1 MRFTKPIKGKI
12 MNKKFLSVIVGI
24 ALFSSSALAAEE
36 SGFFIGADAA
46 YVQTK
51 VKGDLKHNK
60 TGAVFNGD
68 LSSSIP
74 ILGLR
79 MGYRFNDLHRLY
91 AAYNYSDEFSDIIRT
106 PNLRIEGDFNTHKF
120 LLGYDFTPEIFKR
133 VRAVAGGYLG
143 YAKTSIDLKTSL
155 LSLSQDFDG
164 FVYGA
169 KIGAI
174 FELGASNEIEVG
186 FKAEQIEY
194 NTRNYY
200 QETIGSNFYDPRQ
213 TNYGLYL
220 GYTYKF

>member
-1 MRFTKPIKGKI
+1 

-106 PNLRIEGDFNTHKF
+106 PKLRIESDFNTHKF

-155 LSLSQDFDG
+155 LSFISRF
-164 FVYGA
+164 
-169 KIGAI
+169 
-174 FELGASNEIEVG
+174 
-186 FKAEQIEY
+186 
-194 NTRNYY
+194 
-200 QETIGSNFYDPRQ
+200 
-213 TNYGLYL
+213 
-220 GYTYKF
+220 

>member
-1 MRFTKPIKGKI
+1 

-91 AAYNYSDEFSDIIRT
+91 VAYNYSDEFSDIIRT
-106 PNLRIEGDFNTHKF
+106 PNLRIESDFNTHKF

-174 FELGASNEIEVG
+174 FELGTSNEIEVG
-186 FKAEQIEY
+186 FKAEKIEY

-200 QETIGSNFYDPRQ
+200 QEI
-213 TNYGLYL
+213 
-220 GYTYKF
+220 

>member
-1 MRFTKPIKGKI
+1 
-12 MNKKFLSVIVGI
+12 MNKKLLSIIAGV

-143 YAKTSIDLKTSL
+143 YAKTSLDLKTSL

-174 FELGASNEIEVG
+174 FELGASNELEVG

>member
-1 MRFTKPIKGKI
+1 

-91 AAYNYSDEFSDIIRT
+91 VAYNYSDEFSDIIRT
-106 PNLRIEGDFNTHKF
+106 PKLRIESDFNTHKF

>member
-1 MRFTKPIKGKI
+1 

-36 SGFFIGADAA
+36 SGFFIGAVAA

>member
-1 MRFTKPIKGKI
+1 

-106 PNLRIEGDFNTHKF
+106 PKLRIESDFNTHKF

-155 LSLSQDFDG
+155 SSLSQDFDG

-174 FELGASNEIEVG
+174 FELGTSNEIEVG
-186 FKAEQIEY
+186 FKAEKIEY

>member
-1 MRFTKPIKGKI
+1 
-12 MNKKFLSVIVGI
+12 MNKKLLSIIAGV

-143 YAKTSIDLKTSL
+143 YAKTSLDLKTSL

-174 FELGASNEIEVG
+174 FELGTSNELEVG

-200 QETIGSNFYDPRQ
+200 EETIGSNFYDPRQ

>member
-1 MRFTKPIKGKI
+1 
-12 MNKKFLSVIVGI
+12 MNKKFLSVIVSI

-91 AAYNYSDEFSDIIRT
+91 VAYNYSDEFSDIIRT
-106 PNLRIEGDFNTHKF
+106 PKLRIESDFNTHKF

-174 FELGASNEIEVG
+174 FELGTSNEIEVG
-186 FKAEQIEY
+186 FKAEKIEY

-200 QETIGSNFYDPRQ
+200 QEIIGSNFYDPRQ

>member
-1 MRFTKPIKGKI
+1 
-12 MNKKFLSVIVGI
+12 MNKKLLSIIAGV

-91 AAYNYSDEFSDIIRT
+91 AAYNYSDEFSDIIKT
-106 PNLRIEGDFNTHKF
+106 PNLKIEGDFNTHKF

>member
-1 MRFTKPIKGKI
+1 

-24 ALFSSSALAAEE
+24 ALFSSLALAAEE

>member
-1 MRFTKPIKGKI
+1 
-12 MNKKFLSVIVGI
+12 MNKKLLSIIAGV

-74 ILGLR
+74 LLGLR

-143 YAKTSIDLKTSL
+143 YAKTSLDLKTSL

-174 FELGASNEIEVG
+174 FELGTSNEFEVG

>member
-1 MRFTKPIKGKI
+1 

-120 LLGYDFTPEIFKR
+120 LLGYDFTLEIFKR

>member
-1 MRFTKPIKGKI
+1 
-12 MNKKFLSVIVGI
+12 
-24 ALFSSSALAAEE
+24 
-36 SGFFIGADAA
+36 
-46 YVQTK
+46 
-51 VKGDLKHNK
+51 
-60 TGAVFNGD
+60 
-68 LSSSIP
+68 
-74 ILGLR
+74 

-106 PNLRIEGDFNTHKF
+106 PKLRIEGDFNTHKF

-174 FELGASNEIEVG
+174 FELGTSNEIEVG
-186 FKAEQIEY
+186 FKAEKIEY

>member
-1 MRFTKPIKGKI
+1 

-24 ALFSSSALAAEE
+24 ALFSNSALAAEE

>member
-1 MRFTKPIKGKI
+1 

-91 AAYNYSDEFSDIIRT
+91 VAYNYSDEFSDIIRT
-106 PNLRIEGDFNTHKF
+106 PNLRIESDFNTHKF

-186 FKAEQIEY
+186 FKAEKIEY

>member
-1 MRFTKPIKGKI
+1 

-91 AAYNYSDEFSDIIRT
+91 VAYNYSDEFSDIIRT
-106 PNLRIEGDFNTHKF
+106 PKLRIESDFNTHKF

-174 FELGASNEIEVG
+174 FELGISNEIEVG
-186 FKAEQIEY
+186 FKAEKIEY

-200 QETIGSNFYDPRQ
+200 QEIIGSNFYDPRQ

>member
-1 MRFTKPIKGKI
+1 

-106 PNLRIEGDFNTHKF
+106 PKLRIESDFNTHKF

-174 FELGASNEIEVG
+174 FELGTSNEIEVG
-186 FKAEQIEY
+186 FKAEKIEY

>member
-1 MRFTKPIKGKI
+1 

-106 PNLRIEGDFNTHKF
+106 PNLRIESDFNTHKF

-174 FELGASNEIEVG
+174 FELGTSNEIEVG
-186 FKAEQIEY
+186 FKAEKIEY

>member
-1 MRFTKPIKGKI
+1 

-106 PNLRIEGDFNTHKF
+106 PKLRIESDFNTHKF

-133 VRAVAGGYLG
+133 LRAVAGGYLG

-174 FELGASNEIEVG
+174 FELGTSNEIEVG
-186 FKAEQIEY
+186 FKAEKIEY

>member
-1 MRFTKPIKGKI
+1 

-200 QETIGSNFYDPRQ
+200 QETIGSNFYNPRQ

>member
-1 MRFTKPIKGKI
+1 

-60 TGAVFNGD
+60 TSAVFNGD

-74 ILGLR
+74 LLGLR

-143 YAKTSIDLKTSL
+143 YAKTSLDLKTSL

-174 FELGASNEIEVG
+174 FELGTSNELEVG

>member
-1 MRFTKPIKGKI
+1 

-91 AAYNYSDEFSDIIRT
+91 VAYNYSDEFSDIIRT
-106 PNLRIEGDFNTHKF
+106 PKLRIESDFNTHKF

-143 YAKTSIDLKTSL
+143 YGKTSIDLKTSL

-174 FELGASNEIEVG
+174 FELGTSNEIEVG
-186 FKAEQIEY
+186 FKAEKIEY

-200 QETIGSNFYDPRQ
+200 QEIIGSNFYDPRQ

>member
-1 MRFTKPIKGKI
+1 

-24 ALFSSSALAAEE
+24 ALFSSSALAVEE

>member
-1 MRFTKPIKGKI
+1 
-12 MNKKFLSVIVGI
+12 MNKKLLSIIVGV
-24 ALFSSSALAAEE
+24 ALFSSSALATEE

-143 YAKTSIDLKTSL
+143 YAKTSLDLKTSL

-174 FELGASNEIEVG
+174 FELCTSNELEVG

>member
-1 MRFTKPIKGKI
+1 

-106 PNLRIEGDFNTHKF
+106 PKLRIESDFNTHKF

-133 VRAVAGGYLG
+133 LRAVAGGYLG

-174 FELGASNEIEVG
+174 FELGTSNEIEVG
-186 FKAEQIEY
+186 FKAEKIEY

-200 QETIGSNFYDPRQ
+200 QEIIGSNFYDPRQ

>member
-1 MRFTKPIKGKI
+1 

-106 PNLRIEGDFNTHKF
+106 PKLRIESDFNTHKF

-174 FELGASNEIEVG
+174 FELGTSNEIEVG

>member
-1 MRFTKPIKGKI
+1 

-174 FELGASNEIEVG
+174 FELGTSNEIEVG

>member
-1 MRFTKPIKGKI
+1 

-79 MGYRFNDLHRLY
+79 TGYRFNDLHRLY

-200 QETIGSNFYDPRQ
+200 QEAIGSNFYDPRQ

-220 GYTYKF
+220 GYSYKF

>member
-1 MRFTKPIKGKI
+1 
-12 MNKKFLSVIVGI
+12 MNKKLLSIIAGV

-91 AAYNYSDEFSDIIRT
+91 AAYNYSDEFSDIIKT
-106 PNLRIEGDFNTHKF
+106 PNLKIEGDFNTHKF

-143 YAKTSIDLKTSL
+143 YAKTSLDLKTSL

>member
-1 MRFTKPIKGKI
+1 

-46 YVQTK
+46 YIQTK

>member
-1 MRFTKPIKGKI
+1 

-60 TGAVFNGD
+60 IGAVFNGD

-200 QETIGSNFYDPRQ
+200 QEAIGSNFYDPRQ

>member
-1 MRFTKPIKGKI
+1 
-12 MNKKFLSVIVGI
+12 MNKKLLSIIAGV

-91 AAYNYSDEFSDIIRT
+91 AAYNYSDEFSDIIKT
-106 PNLRIEGDFNTHKF
+106 PNLKIEGDFNTHKF

-174 FELGASNEIEVG
+174 FELGTSNELEVG

>member
-1 MRFTKPIKGKI
+1 

>member
-1 MRFTKPIKGKI
+1 

-24 ALFSSSALAAEE
+24 ALFSTSALAAEE

>member
-1 MRFTKPIKGKI
+1 

-106 PNLRIEGDFNTHKF
+106 PKLRIESDFNTHKF

>member
-1 MRFTKPIKGKI
+1 

-120 LLGYDFTPEIFKR
+120 LLGYDFTSEIFKR

>member
-1 MRFTKPIKGKI
+1 

-24 ALFSSSALAAEE
+24 VLFSSSALAAEE

>member
-1 MRFTKPIKGKI
+1 

-91 AAYNYSDEFSDIIRT
+91 VAYNYSDEFSDIIRT
-106 PNLRIEGDFNTHKF
+106 PKLKIESDFNTHKF

-174 FELGASNEIEVG
+174 FELGTSNEIEVG
-186 FKAEQIEY
+186 FKAEKIEY

>member
-1 MRFTKPIKGKI
+1 

-91 AAYNYSDEFSDIIRT
+91 VAYNYSDEFSDIIRT
-106 PNLRIEGDFNTHKF
+106 PKLRIESDFNTHKF

-143 YAKTSIDLKTSL
+143 YAKTSINLKTSL

-174 FELGASNEIEVG
+174 FELGTSNEIEVG
-186 FKAEQIEY
+186 FKAEKIEY

-200 QETIGSNFYDPRQ
+200 QEIIGSNFYDPRQ